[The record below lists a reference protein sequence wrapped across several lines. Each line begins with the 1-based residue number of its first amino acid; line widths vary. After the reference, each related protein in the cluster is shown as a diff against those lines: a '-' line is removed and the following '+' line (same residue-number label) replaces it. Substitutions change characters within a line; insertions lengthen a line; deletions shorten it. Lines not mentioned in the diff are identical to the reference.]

1 MILADTSVWIGHL
14 RQRDPALATLLAEGA
29 VLGHAFVTGEIACG
43 ALRNRVAVLEALAGL
58 PQSAMAYD
66 AEVLGFIEGAGL
78 AGGGIGYVDAHLLA
92 ATKLTPDA
100 RLWTL
105 DRRLAM
111 AAARL
116 GLGGAAP

>member
-14 RQRDPALATLLAEGA
+14 RQRDPVLATLLAEGA